1 MDFKNMTNDELIT
14 IQNVIQMEL
23 EERENANK
31 KKAISNFENAF
42 NELNKYIYEI
52 SVEDNE
58 LLYEIT
64 IDNFNQFHFED

>member
-42 NELNKYIYEI
+42 NELNKYIHEI

>member
-58 LLYEIT
+58 YEII

>member
-1 MDFKNMTNDELIT
+1 MTNDELIT

-58 LLYEIT
+58 YKII

>member
-58 LLYEIT
+58 YEIT